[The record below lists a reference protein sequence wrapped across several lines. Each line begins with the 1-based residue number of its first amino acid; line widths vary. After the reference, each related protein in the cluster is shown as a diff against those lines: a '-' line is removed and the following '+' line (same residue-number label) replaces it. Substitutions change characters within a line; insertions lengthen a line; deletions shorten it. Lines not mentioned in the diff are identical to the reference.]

1 MSNERMTDAALAI
14 CSNGITDAER
24 MLKELR
30 ELCDRSINA
39 GGERY
44 ILPNTDRYL
53 LIWAMDAI
61 TTADAAL
68 RARPQAVA
76 EVENYSADLTAARDF
91 RITASPDLSD
101 YVLQWQ
107 IMDGTIMTVTSIKI
121 SREGLL
127 HTLGVIDRVRELLP
141 LAASQSAT
149 GGA

>member
-14 CSNGITDAER
+14 CSNGIPDAER

-68 RARPQAVA
+68 RARPQAVGELYCVGRA
-76 EVENYSADLTAARDF
+76 NYPSRGGN
-91 RITASPDLSD
+91 
-101 YVLQWQ
+101 VGLQWHV
-107 IMDGTIMTVTSIKI
+107 I
-121 SREGLL
+121 
-127 HTLGVIDRVRELLP
+127 GVADVPYRTCVPKNGELLFV

>member
-14 CSNGITDAER
+14 CSNGIPDAER

-68 RARPQAVA
+68 RARPQAVG
-76 EVENYSADLTAARDF
+76 ELYCVGRTIHPEEETSGCNGMLSALLTFHIAHVYRKTESYF
-91 RITASPDLSD
+91 SCSPPASPPREVRREYRTRTSCRT
-101 YVLQWQ
+101 YVRCAR
-107 IMDGTIMTVTSIKI
+107 G
-121 SREGLL
+121 
-127 HTLGVIDRVRELLP
+127 
-141 LAASQSAT
+141 
-149 GGA
+149 